1 VIRRIFAAAALAL
14 LISSASASATT
25 ATAFGDS
32 FTETGTTW
40 YDILQLGD
48 DNYAQA
54 GAVCN
59 PKFTTL
65 QGRRLSTQLDRWAA
79 DGRPTN
85 DWVIVFIGINDI
97 IAATDTFGPSRTAYR
112 NALDKL
118 RAAGAKLIL
127 VTEPDLGRMPKWAGT
142 PDAATMTSKTKKWNS
157 FVKSMATTYSA
168 GLVDLF
174 NKLANPT
181 LIGPDGLH
189 PNSQGQQVIAN
200 AIAVKL

>member
-1 VIRRIFAAAALAL
+1 MIRRIFAAAALAL

-65 QGRRLSTQLDRWAA
+65 
-79 DGRPTN
+79 
-85 DWVIVFIGINDI
+85 
-97 IAATDTFGPSRTAYR
+97 
-112 NALDKL
+112 
-118 RAAGAKLIL
+118 
-127 VTEPDLGRMPKWAGT
+127 
-142 PDAATMTSKTKKWNS
+142 
-157 FVKSMATTYSA
+157 KSLLHNPESQRQASTYSS
-168 GLVDLF
+168 F
-174 NKLANPT
+174 
-181 LIGPDGLH
+181 
-189 PNSQGQQVIAN
+189 
-200 AIAVKL
+200 